1 MSQVSVVEKKII
13 DILDS
18 NEILSTSEIA
28 RQLNMRREVT
38 AGYLDALA
46 DQGKLKKTKVGRSN
60 VFIQLKNEKK
70 VC

>member
-1 MSQVSVVEKKII
+1 MVEKKII